1 LEHIVSSTTNLR
13 LFRGI
18 VLRTLINSH
27 CSNLIPNWR
36 KDYSISFIGAGTY
49 ELDAEVVDKLTN
61 YNFDHTHSGGQ
72 TLTSDNVLTR
82 QLTLDGKFGLKYNA
96 KLK

>member
-1 LEHIVSSTTNLR
+1 MTAQLYNCL
-13 LFRGI
+13 L
-18 VLRTLINSH
+18 NSH
-27 CSNLIPNWR
+27 IDHKIECQFTVTRSSEES